1 MTIVRQLESEVTDS
15 MKAEGGRFLRARAT
29 MNGPQSEK
37 LAAELYAHME
47 DVRRRN
53 EETAKRRRNYGYDD

>member
-1 MTIVRQLESEVTDS
+1 